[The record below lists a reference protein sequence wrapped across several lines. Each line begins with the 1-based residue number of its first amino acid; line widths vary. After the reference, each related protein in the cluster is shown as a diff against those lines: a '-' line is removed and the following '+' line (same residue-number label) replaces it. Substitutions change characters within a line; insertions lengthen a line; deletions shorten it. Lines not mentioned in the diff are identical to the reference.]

1 MPRLQGPALVKAP
14 APLVAGRVSVE
25 LDPSAAPK
33 ACENFRCLCTGEKGK
48 CKSSGKALHYRGV
61 PFHRIVT
68 GFVCQGGDIVR
79 GDGSGKSSIYGKAF
93 ADEKGGLAK
102 NHESLGVLGMA
113 NSGKNSNTSQFY
125 FTLGAAPACNGKH
138 VVLGKVVQGEEV
150 LKRIGEERAR
160 VWMHC
165 CGCREIQCFYSLS
178 FMAQTERQRV
188 LLGSPGWPCGW
199 KTVECVRDALLLLKK
214 FLAPPLPRPL
224 MAWGNA
230 SITYMR
236 INLRGNEQEA

>member
-1 MPRLQGPALVKAP
+1 GPVATMRCWLDIGIGDAAKHAADTAAFKRTEAYFESIKSQYGWTGSLQDQGSEELELLEESYASDSKRSAEGPALVKAP

-102 NHESLGVLGMA
+102 NHESVGVLGMA

-150 LKRIGEERAR
+150 LKRIDREAASPSGEPR
-160 VWMHC
+160 VAVWVED
-165 CGCREIQCFYSLS
+165 CGVC
-178 FMAQTERQRV
+178 A
-188 LLGSPGWPCGW
+188 
-199 KTVECVRDALLLLKK
+199 
-214 FLAPPLPRPL
+214 
-224 MAWGNA
+224 
-230 SITYMR
+230 
-236 INLRGNEQEA
+236 